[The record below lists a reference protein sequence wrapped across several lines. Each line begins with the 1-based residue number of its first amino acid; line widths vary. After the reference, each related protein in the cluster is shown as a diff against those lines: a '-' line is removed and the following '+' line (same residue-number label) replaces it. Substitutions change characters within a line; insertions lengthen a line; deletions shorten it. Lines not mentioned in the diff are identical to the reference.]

1 MLDQFGVHNHLLKIA
16 PSSLLLSLLEKR
28 QRITSSKRIEKQS
41 PHLNFTYWIEH
52 FAASHGQR
60 NAEHQ
65 EYKA

>member
-1 MLDQFGVHNHLLKIA
+1 MDQFGVHNHLLKIT
-16 PSSLLLSLLEKR
+16 PSSLLLPLLEKR

-52 FAASHGQR
+52 FVASYSQR
-60 NAEHQ
+60 NAEHR